1 MSVSLLFGRLAR
13 STRRVP
19 PRGRRPTSGREEEVA
34 EVGSPALQASLQ
46 AVVEGSLARE
56 AWPLAVVEG
65 FLAVLPGRAEEEEP
79 LEPPSGRG
87 RAEEEEPLAAV
98 ASDRAAV
105 ERPLAVS
112 LAAGSVTKA
121 IVAEVEVPAGA
132 VGVAG
137 AGTQG

>member
-1 MSVSLLFGRLAR
+1 M
-13 STRRVP
+13 
-19 PRGRRPTSGREEEVA
+19 
-34 EVGSPALQASLQ
+34 GSPALQASLQ
-46 AVVEGSLARE
+46 AVVEGL
-56 AWPLAVVEG
+56 
-65 FLAVLPGRAEEEEP
+65 LAVLP
-79 LEPPSGRG
+79 G

>member
-19 PRGRRPTSGREEEVA
+19 PRGGRPTSGREEEVA

-46 AVVEGSLARE
+46 AVVEGTLARE

-65 FLAVLPGRAEEEEP
+65 FLAALPD
-79 LEPPSGRG
+79 